1 MPVFYHGLSISNKA
15 KMEEDEEKKKIMP
28 HLWNLNEDPMLSGMI
43 THFVP
48 PGDSHVGRG
57 QNCQIVIK
65 GVAIKE
71 QHVLLTNNENS
82 TVVLTETGGDVLV
95 NGVDVV
101 DKIELSHGDR
111 IIFGTNHM

>member
-1 MPVFYHGLSISNKA
+1 
-15 KMEEDEEKKKIMP
+15 MP

-65 GVAIKE
+65 GVAIKVVTIPKNYFFIFSFHQE

-82 TVVLTETGGDVLV
+82 TVILTETGGDVLV

-101 DKIELSHGDR
+101 DKIELGHGDR